1 MSELLSLP
9 LAAIDPA
16 SADLSARAGRLARR
30 VADVLERYCS
40 PESGAPQAV
49 SFLRDWADGTGEP
62 AWPVLETPL
71 GRLTRRFGLDDDEH
85 DLLILAGL
93 PEEHEGLATT
103 FRSLH
108 PQAEPRP
115 TVGLAALLLG
125 GGASERTRLRG
136 LLAAGAAMRHGLLR
150 VEGSGP
156 FFERS
161 LLPADE
167 LWSAL
172 HGCDAWPSDVVRV
185 PIGARPAGMDA
196 WLEQPDVQACV
207 AAVRRGVRVLIIV
220 PHADRI
226 VGRARCATIAA
237 AAGVPLVGAS
247 VVPADPARVALV
259 LAHATARGA
268 MPMLE
273 PDEFA
278 DRPASPVQLGEYPG
292 PVLATAAPGVLLPT
306 PNRAV
311 LTVAAGAAPNTSVR
325 AAWASALPESDGH
338 ARTLAGRHP
347 LDPVITAQVALDLA
361 VAGPDAGRE
370 LDPARVSAMIRQRTG
385 ATLPAS
391 ARLVS
396 PQAGWSEIV
405 LPEEAL
411 DQLRS
416 AVDRLEQQDTVLED
430 WGLAERTQASRGVRM
445 LFTGAPGTGKSLAAS
460 VLAAAAG
467 TDLMIVDV
475 SQLVSK
481 WLGETE
487 KNLATA
493 FDAAERT
500 RAVLLLD
507 EADALFG
514 TRTEISDAHDRY
526 ANLETAYLLQRVE
539 QFSGLVVLTSNLRQN
554 IDPAFTRRLDFVIDF
569 PLPDLTARVA
579 LWHRCLPAPTS
590 AAVLDP
596 GLDVEGLARLY
607 PVPGGWIRNAAVAA
621 AFSAAAARAAI
632 TQQRVV
638 DAVRREYLKA
648 STPFP
653 GEPPRRRHD

>member
-1 MSELLSLP
+1 MSEVLAVP
-9 LAAIDPA
+9 LAAIDPV

-49 SFLRDWADGTGEP
+49 AFLRDWAEGTSEP
-62 AWPVLETPL
+62 AWPALETPF
-71 GRLTRRFGLDDDEH
+71 GRLSQRFELGDDER

-108 PQAEPRP
+108 PEAEPRP
-115 TVGLAALLLG
+115 TIGLAALLLG
-125 GGASERTRLRG
+125 GGAAERTRLRG
-136 LLAAGAAMRHGLLR
+136 MLASGAAVRHGLLR

-161 LLPADE
+161 LLPADA

-172 HGCDAWPSDVVRV
+172 HGCDAWPDGIPRV
-185 PIGARPAGMDA
+185 SAGAAPAGMA
-196 WLEQPDVQACV
+196 TWLERPDVRACV
-207 AAVRRGVRVLIIV
+207 AAVRRGVRVLILV
-220 PHADRI
+220 PHADRL
-226 VGRARCATIAA
+226 VGQARCAVIAA
-237 AAGVPLVGAS
+237 AAGVSLAGAS
-247 VVPADPARVALV
+247 VAPTDPARVALV
-259 LAHATARGA
+259 LAHAVARGA
-268 MPMLE
+268 VPLLE
-273 PDEFA
+273 PDEA
-278 DRPASPVQLGEYPG
+278 AERWASAFQLGDYPG

-311 LTVAAGAAPNTSVR
+311 LAVDASPVPAASIR
-325 AAWASALPESDGH
+325 AAWSALPGIDGQ
-338 ARTLAGRHP
+338 ARMLAGRHP
-347 LDPVITAQVALDLA
+347 LDPAVTAQVALDLA
-361 VAGPDAGRE
+361 TSDRE
-370 LDPARVSAMIRQRTG
+370 PDPAQVSDAVRRRTG

-396 PQAGWSEIV
+396 PRVSWSEIV
-405 LPEEAL
+405 LPDDAL
-411 DQLRS
+411 DQLRA
-416 AVDRLEQQDTVLED
+416 AVGRLEQQSTVLDD
-430 WGLAERTQASRGVRM
+430 WGLAQHTQASPGVRM
-445 LFTGAPGTGKSLAAS
+445 LFTGPPGTGKSLAAA

-467 TDLMIVDV
+467 TDLMVVDV

-569 PLPDLTARVA
+569 PLPDLAARAA
-579 LWHRCLPAPTS
+579 LWRRCLPASTLAS
-590 AAVLDP
+590 VLDP
-596 GLDVEGLARLY
+596 DLDLDGLARLY
-607 PVPGGWIRNAAVAA
+607 QIPGGWIRNAAVAA
-621 AFSAAAARAAI
+621 AFSAAAAGEPI
-632 TQQRVV
+632 TQRRVV

-653 GEPPRRRHD
+653 GEPPRRRHDLD

>member
-9 LAAIDPA
+9 LTAIDPV

-49 SFLRDWADGTGEP
+49 AFLRDWADGTGEP

-136 LLAAGAAMRHGLLR
+136 LLAAGSAVRHGLLR
-150 VEGSGP
+150 VQGTGP

-172 HGCDAWPSDVVRV
+172 HGCDAWPDDVARV
-185 PIGARPAGMDA
+185 PVGAPPAGMAA
-196 WLEQPDVQACV
+196 WLEQPDVRACV
-207 AAVRRGVRVLIIV
+207 AAVRRGVRALIVV
-220 PHADRI
+220 PHPDRI
-226 VGRARCATIAA
+226 VGEARCAAIAA

-247 VVPADPARVALV
+247 IDPADPARVALV
-259 LAHATARGA
+259 LAHAAARGA
-268 MPMLE
+268 VPMLE
-273 PDEFA
+273 TGDSSGQA
-278 DRPASPVQLGEYPG
+278 GAPVPLGDYPG
-292 PVLATAAPGVLLPT
+292 PVLATAAPGVLLPA

-311 LTVAAGAAPNTSVR
+311 LTVDAGAVPTASVH
-325 AAWASALPESDGH
+325 AAWVSALPGIDGH

-347 LDPVITAQVALDLA
+347 LDPAITAQLALDLDLA
-361 VAGPDAGRE
+361 DAADRE

-396 PQAGWSEIV
+396 PRAGWSEIV
-405 LPEEAL
+405 LPGEAL

-460 VLAAAAG
+460 VLATAAG

-579 LWHRCLPAPTS
+579 LWHRCLPASTS
-590 AAVLDP
+590 TAVLDP
-596 GLDVEGLARLY
+596 GLDVDGLARLY
-607 PVPGGWIRNAAVAA
+607 PIPGGWIRNAAVAA
-621 AFSAAAARAAI
+621 AFSAAAAGAAI